1 MLLSD
6 GPRGARQGDAER
18 LRRWLLQR
26 LCDHV
31 SVESGPQG
39 VHVLLSVTIG

>member
-1 MLLSD
+1 MADLPP
-6 GPRGARQGDAER
+6 GTRQGDAER
-18 LRRWLLQR
+18 LRRWLLHR

-39 VHVLLSVTIG
+39 VRVLLSMTIG